1 MTRFG
6 FRSISAR
13 LVATTTMLIVVVIA
27 AIVGLWAS
35 TVRSVLRERIQA
47 EGKMLAVA
55 LAETEYAMLYDK
67 NTSQLRI
74 SIDLTMKNSDDVV
87 YVLVHDD
94 REKNQIVAASSD
106 DVVMQWVPDFVPY
119 FVTKNAWEGKPETRL
134 SEALLLRDVTSS
146 DGRLRGRKGDA
157 IFEVDQDLVNASGD
171 RVGVLRVGMSAKRAE
186 EEAKRAAGTAATAG
200 AIALALAVLVAV
212 LLARSLTRP
221 LEALAETMKRV
232 GEGDLGQ
239 EATVEGNDEVGRLA
253 GTFNEML
260 AGLRQ
265 KKALEKYVPM
275 GARKDLAKD
284 RSGHITMGGA
294 RVRATILFSDLRG
307 FTSLSEK
314 LPPDEVV
321 SMLNEYLDS
330 MAKVIVAGEGDI
342 NEYIGDAILAVFPCK
357 DGRNGSLLAARAAW
371 EMREELARLQ
381 LRTKNPHLRELRMGI
396 GLHTGDLVEGNI
408 GSEDRVKFGV
418 VGDTVNT
425 AARIQD
431 KSREG
436 THTHIFLSDVAKE
449 ELNGEFDVE
458 CVGDLQFKGKSET
471 MKTWEIVEPTTRAHI
486 GPSLWPK
493 GTS

>member
-1 MTRFG
+1 
-6 FRSISAR
+6 
-13 LVATTTMLIVVVIA
+13 
-27 AIVGLWAS
+27 
-35 TVRSVLRERIQA
+35 
-47 EGKMLAVA
+47 
-55 LAETEYAMLYDK
+55 
-67 NTSQLRI
+67 
-74 SIDLTMKNSDDVV
+74 VV
-87 YVLVHDD
+87 YVVVHDD

-106 DVVMQWVPDFVPY
+106 EVVMQWVPDFVPY
-119 FVTKNAWEGKPETRL
+119 FVTKTAMEGKPETRL
-134 SEALLLRDVTSS
+134 SEAPLLRDVKSS

-157 IFEVDQDLVNASGD
+157 IFEVDQDLFTQSGD
-171 RVGVLRVGMSAKRAE
+171 RVGVLRIGMSGKRAE
-186 EEAKRAAGTAATAG
+186 EEAKRAAITATTAG
-200 AIALALAVLVAV
+200 AIAVFLAMLFAV

-221 LEALAETMKRV
+221 IEALAETMKRV

-239 EATVEGNDEVGRLA
+239 EAKVEGRDEVARLA
-253 GTFNEML
+253 WTFNAML
-260 AGLRQ
+260 SGLRQ

-275 GARKDLAKD
+275 GARKDLEKD
-284 RSGHITMGGA
+284 TSGHITMGGA

-321 SMLNEYLDS
+321 GMLNEYLDA

-396 GLHTGDLVEGNI
+396 GLHTGELVEGNI

-431 KSREG
+431 KSRDG
-436 THTHIFLSDVAKE
+436 KHTHIFLSDVAKE
-449 ELNGEFDVE
+449 ELEGEFDVE
-458 CVGDLQFKGKSET
+458 CVGDLQFKGKSEP

-493 GTS
+493 TE